1 MAFTFKAS
9 GYSTAG
15 LLMMYEGI
23 RKAHDADVNTPEGSK
38 KEYEVY
44 ENPDWK
50 IQSDEIEQ
58 ELRGRAVSFSPI
70 SWNQ

>member
-1 MAFTFKAS
+1 MAFTFEAS

-23 RKAHDADVNTPEGSK
+23 RKAHDADVNTLEGSK
-38 KEYEVY
+38 KEYGVY
-44 ENPDWK
+44 EYADWK

-58 ELRGRAVSFSPI
+58 ELRGRDISFDPI
-70 SWNQ
+70 SWK